1 MARPTDADS
10 IARANGLRD
19 GEVEMP
25 SVYIPAPLGQS
36 PADTAGLHL
45 IYQLLSLL
53 LSYFNIHD
61 GTLLT
66 TAPLEE
72 FSPLCPFLSRRKK
85 KEPVTLASA

>member
-1 MARPTDADS
+1 
-10 IARANGLRD
+10 
-19 GEVEMP
+19 MP

-45 IYQLLSLL
+45 IYQL